1 MALTVRRIIAGTTR
15 SGSKVLA
22 DGAPPVVIEIGA
34 DNGMGGALLWSGPPT
49 PQVGID
55 AGEATEQ
62 YPGFHPPA
70 GETRFILVCFAPG
83 AVAAM
88 HATDTVDHFAL
99 FEGELELHV
108 DQGPPTIVRAGDV
121 VVCLGA
127 NHKWVNKS
135 DKVARGFTTLIGA
148 IRSR

>member
-1 MALTVRRIIAGTTR
+1 MALDVRRIIAGNTR

-22 DGAPPVVIEIGA
+22 DGSPPLVVEIGA
-34 DNGMGGALLWSGPPT
+34 DNGMGGALLWSTPPT
-49 PQVGID
+49 PRI
-55 AGEATEQ
+55 
-62 YPGFHPPA
+62 GFHPPA
-70 GETRFILVCFAPG
+70 GETRFVLVCFAPG
-83 AVAAM
+83 AVAEM

-108 DQGPPTIVRAGDV
+108 DQGPPTIIRAGDA

-135 DKVARGFTTLIGA
+135 DGVAKGFTTLIGA
-148 IRSR
+148 IRSQ